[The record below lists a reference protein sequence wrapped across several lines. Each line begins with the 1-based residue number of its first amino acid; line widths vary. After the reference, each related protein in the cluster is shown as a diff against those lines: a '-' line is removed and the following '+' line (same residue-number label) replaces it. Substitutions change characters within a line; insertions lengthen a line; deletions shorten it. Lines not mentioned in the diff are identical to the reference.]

1 MKLIYHGEEVE
12 FDDVIE
18 PGEIELDKN
27 EVVQNLEDT
36 IELTNILQN
45 EIKKEILLEKTRE
58 FYYE

>member
-18 PGEIELDKN
+18 PGEIELDKD
-27 EVVQNLEDT
+27 EIIQTIEDT
-36 IELTNILQN
+36 IELPNILQD
-45 EIKKEILLEKTRE
+45 EINQEMLLEKTRE